1 MADGDGTRQLPGLL
15 VGAVGVFA
23 LVAGFA
29 SGGPDMVG
37 GVVFGSVA
45 LAAAAVIL
53 RRRAPRRRGPGP
65 HEDAEPGAAA
75 DGGGGKVSQG

>member
-1 MADGDGTRQLPGLL
+1 MGDGNGTRQLPGLL
-15 VGAVGVFA
+15 LGTVGVFA

-37 GVVFGSVA
+37 GVVFGIAA

-53 RRRAPRRRGPGP
+53 RRRAPRR
-65 HEDAEPGAAA
+65 
-75 DGGGGKVSQG
+75 S

>member
-1 MADGDGTRQLPGLL
+1 MGDGDGTRQLPGLL

-23 LVAGFA
+23 LVAGFV

-53 RRRAPRRRGPGP
+53 RRRAPHRRGPGP
-65 HEDAEPGAAA
+65 H
-75 DGGGGKVSQG
+75 